1 MCFPPQLPN
10 KLHAQGP
17 AVKKRRTGEFA
28 TSLDACLMCNSPG
41 QRILSFVF
49 ASFELTSPNLN
60 MALLLSYDQ
69 HEASPF
75 CVPFHGLK
83 DSQSAGR

>member
-1 MCFPPQLPN
+1 MFSCCVAECAWTCFPPQLPN

-49 ASFELTSPNLN
+49 ASFELTDIPQP
-60 MALLLSYDQ
+60 Q
-69 HEASPF
+69 HGF
-75 CVPFHGLK
+75 TFIL
-83 DSQSAGR
+83 